1 MSKSREDTIMSIS
14 PVAPS
19 APPTPPVP
27 VQDKAQTQAAAPIPA
42 PKPKDTVTLSKQ
54 AVQLAS
60 DGDTPAVE
68 AKESA
73 AEKATET
80 LKGKK

>member
-1 MSKSREDTIMSIS
+1 MSIS
-14 PVAPS
+14 PISSGPVS
-19 APPTPPVP
+19 APPVQPQDPSQAGKPAP
-27 VQDKAQTQAAAPIPA
+27 VQPQAI
-42 PKPKDTVTLSKQ
+42 KNDTVTVSKQ

-68 AKESA
+68 STEKA

-80 LKGKK
+80 LNGKK

>member
-1 MSKSREDTIMSIS
+1 MSIS
-14 PVAPS
+14 PVTS
-19 APPTPPVP
+19 APP
-27 VQDKAQTQAAAPIPA
+27 VQPQAQTQAPA
-42 PKPKDTVTLSKQ
+42 PAPEQPKLAPKKDSVTLSKQ

>member
-1 MSKSREDTIMSIS
+1 MSIS
-14 PVAPS
+14 PISSGAVA
-19 APPTPPVP
+19 TPA
-27 VQDKAQTQAAAPIPA
+27 VQPQQAQAPA
-42 PKPKDTVTLSKQ
+42 PEPPKIAPKKDTVDISKK

>member
-1 MSKSREDTIMSIS
+1 MSIS
-14 PVAPS
+14 PVASGTVP
-19 APPTPPVP
+19 APP
-27 VQDKAQTQAAAPIPA
+27 VQPQDQTHAQATAPEQAKPA
-42 PKPKDTVTLSKQ
+42 TKKDSVTISKQ
-54 AVQLAS
+54 AQQLSS

-80 LKGKK
+80 LKGQK

>member
-1 MSKSREDTIMSIS
+1 MAIS
-14 PVAPS
+14 PIASGPVSA
-19 APPTPPVP
+19 APP
-27 VQDKAQTQAAAPIPA
+27 VQPQNPTQSAAPAPA
-42 PKPKDTVTLSKQ
+42 QPHAIKKDTVTLSKQ

-60 DGDTPAVE
+60 DGDTPAAE

-73 AEKATET
+73 AEKATEA